1 MKQLLIAAAA
11 TIFAAGVSAHDV
23 YGDLGRGNTELFD
36 KHAPADGAMGVQ
48 PGVGSSFDPYS
59 GLAEGNRDL
68 FQQRQSEGG
77 SGDIPNVY
85 GPLGGSP
92 DISW

>member
-1 MKQLLIAAAA
+1 
-11 TIFAAGVSAHDV
+11 
-23 YGDLGRGNTELFD
+23 
-36 KHAPADGAMGVQ
+36 MGVQ
-48 PGVGSSFDPYS
+48 PGIGSSFDPYS

-68 FQQRQSEGG
+68 FQQRQGEGG
-77 SGDIPNVY
+77 TGDFPNVY